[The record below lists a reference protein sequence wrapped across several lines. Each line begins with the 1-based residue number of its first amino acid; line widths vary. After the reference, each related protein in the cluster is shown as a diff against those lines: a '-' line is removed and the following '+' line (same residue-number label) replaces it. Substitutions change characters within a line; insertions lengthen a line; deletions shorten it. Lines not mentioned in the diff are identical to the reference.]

1 MTGAAGTSQL
11 VRLILRRDR
20 WLLLLWILI
29 LAVLPMSYSSAIAEL
44 YPTEAGRQA
53 YASGMASNPSIVS
66 MLGPAFGASLG
77 ALTAQRSS
85 AIMLV
90 AGLISLLTVIRHTRA
105 EEEAGRREL
114 LGSTVLGR
122 HAGLTA
128 ALVATFAA
136 TAVLGGLI
144 TLGLVSQGL
153 PATGAVAFGLAVTT
167 TGWVFAALGG
177 VVAQLTEGAGAAR
190 GIGLGV
196 LGLALLLRMAGDA
209 AGPDS
214 SVSWLSWL
222 SPLGWG
228 QRVQA
233 FADERWWVFVL
244 LLALT
249 VVLVGTAYPL
259 SARRD
264 VAAGILPP
272 RLGPAVAGPTL
283 RSPLALAWRLHR
295 GPLIGWTVGFAA
307 LGAVVGSSADAIEQA
322 IRDSAQL
329 GDIIVRLGGAG
340 AFTDAYLAGT
350 MGLVAL
356 AAAGYGIQAA
366 LRMRTEETGLR
377 SEPVLGA
384 SVGRL
389 RWMASHLLF
398 AALGPAVALA
408 VGGLAAGLT
417 YGQASGD
424 VGTQVPR
431 VLAAALVQLP
441 AVWVLAA
448 VTVLLFGLLPRLV
461 MVSWAVLGF
470 CLLLGQLGAIVQ
482 LDQWALDVSPF
493 THIPRIPGGELTVT
507 PLAWLTGIAL
517 LLTVLGLLGFRR
529 RDVPVT

>member
-1 MTGAAGTSQL
+1 MTGTTGTGQL

-44 YPTEAGRQA
+44 YPTEAARQA
-53 YASGMASNPSIVS
+53 YASGLARNPSIVS
-66 MLGPAFGASLG
+66 LLGPAFGASLG

-85 AIMLV
+85 MIMLV
-90 AGLISLLTVIRHTRA
+90 AGLISLLTVIRHTRT
-105 EEEAGRREL
+105 EEETGRREL

-128 ALVATFAA
+128 ALIATFAA
-136 TAVLGGLI
+136 DVVLGGVI

-153 PATGAVAFGLAVTT
+153 PAVGAVAFGLAVTT
-167 TGWVFAALGG
+167 TGWVFAAVGG
-177 VVAQLTEGAGAAR
+177 VVAQLTEGSGAAR
-190 GIGLGV
+190 AIGLGT

-209 AGPDS
+209 TGSGGDL
-214 SVSWLSWL
+214 SWLSWL

-233 FADERWWVFVL
+233 FADERWWVFALLVSLVAVL
-244 LLALT
+244 IAA
-249 VVLVGTAYPL
+249 AYPL

-272 RLGPAVAGPTL
+272 RLGPPLAAPTL

-295 GPLIGWTVGFAA
+295 GLLLGWTVGLVA
-307 LGAVVGSSADAIEQA
+307 LGAVVGSSADAIEEA
-322 IRDSAQL
+322 IRDSAQV
-329 GDIIVRLGGAG
+329 GDIIVRLGGTS

-356 AAAGYGIQAA
+356 VAAGYGIQAA
-366 LRMRTEETGLR
+366 LRMRAEETALR

-389 RWMASHLLF
+389 RWMASHLIF
-398 AALGPAVALA
+398 ALLGPAVAL
-408 VGGLAAGLT
+408 VVAGLT
-417 YGQASGD
+417 SGLIYGQASGD
-424 VGTQVPR
+424 IAGQVPR
-431 VLAAALVQLP
+431 VLAAAAVQLP

-461 MVSWAVLGF
+461 MVSWAVLGV
-470 CLLLGQLGAIVQ
+470 CVLLGQVGAIMQ

-507 PLAWLTGIAL
+507 PLLWLTGIAVL
-517 LLTVLGLLGFRR
+517 LAGLGLLGFRR
-529 RDVPVT
+529 RDVPVV